1 MKKLLLVVCAGVMLS
16 GCGTEQEVQRAE
28 PTTLAET
35 VAETITEAIIET
47 TTAEPESEEEEA
59 ATEATKET
67 TESETATEE
76 ETITAEQ
83 TSTSEETT
91 VAETE
96 AAAKMV
102 PEVPQTE
109 AVAEVQYEYKW
120 QEKYAK
126 DASRGECPEADMTL
140 LTEAVSLLAE
150 DLGVGMEHILAVFPD
165 DVDNVS
171 GMAEWCGYYNY
182 QENVTTQHPTA
193 FKLNISTGE
202 YGGVTQK

>member
-1 MKKLLLVVCAGVMLS
+1 MKKLLLIVCAGVMLS
-16 GCGTEQEVQRAE
+16 GCGNKPEVQKAA

-35 VAETITEAIIET
+35 VAETISEAIIET
-47 TTAEPESEEEEA
+47 TASEPESEEEV

-83 TSTSEETT
+83 VGTSEETT

-96 AAAKMV
+96 V
-102 PEVPQTE
+102 ESRVTPEVPQTE
-109 AVAEVQYEYKW
+109 AVVEVQYEYKW

-126 DASRGECPEADMTL
+126 DVSRGECPEADMTL

-171 GMAEWCGYYNY
+171 GMVEWCGYYNY
-182 QENVTTQHPTA
+182 QENVTTQHPTV
-193 FKLNISTGE
+193 FKLNVSTGE

>member
-16 GCGTEQEVQRAE
+16 GCGSEQEVQKAV

-35 VAETITEAIIET
+35 VAETITETIIET

-67 TESETATEE
+67 AESDMATEE
-76 ETITAEQ
+76 ETITEEQ

-96 AAAKMV
+96 AAAKTV

-109 AVAEVQYEYKW
+109 AVVEVQYEYKW

-126 DASRGECPEADMTL
+126 DVSRGECPEADMTL

-182 QENVTTQHPTA
+182 QENVTTQHPTV
-193 FKLNISTGE
+193 FKLNVSTGE

>member
-16 GCGTEQEVQRAE
+16 GCGSEPEVQKAA

-35 VAETITEAIIET
+35 VAETITETIIET
-47 TTAEPESEEEEA
+47 TTAEPESEEEA
-59 ATEATKET
+59 ATEVTKET
-67 TESETATEE
+67 AESETATEE
-76 ETITAEQ
+76 EDITTEQ
-83 TSTSEETT
+83 TGTSDETT
-91 VAETE
+91 AAETE
-96 AAAKMV
+96 TEARV
-102 PEVPQTE
+102 TPEVPQTE
-109 AVAEVQYEYKW
+109 AVVEVQYEYKW

-126 DASRGECPEADMTL
+126 DVSRGECPEADMTL

-182 QENVTTQHPTA
+182 QENVTTQHPTI
-193 FKLNISTGE
+193 FKLNVSTGE

>member
-16 GCGTEQEVQRAE
+16 GCGDKMEVQKAA

-35 VAETITEAIIET
+35 VAETITETIIET

-59 ATEATKET
+59 AAEATKET
-67 TESETATEE
+67 AESETAIEE
-76 ETITAEQ
+76 EDITAEQ
-83 TSTSEETT
+83 TDTSDETT
-91 VAETE
+91 EAETE
-96 AAAKMV
+96 TEARV
-102 PEVPQTE
+102 TPEVPQTE

-126 DASRGECPEADMTL
+126 DVSRGECPEADMTL

-165 DVDNVS
+165 DVDDVS

-182 QENVTTQHPTA
+182 QENVTTQHPTV
-193 FKLNISTGE
+193 FKLNVSTGE

>member
-16 GCGTEQEVQRAE
+16 GCGNKPEVQKAV

-35 VAETITEAIIET
+35 VAETISEAIIET
-47 TTAEPESEEEEA
+47 TAAEPESEEEA

-83 TSTSEETT
+83 TGTSEETT

-96 AAAKMV
+96 V
-102 PEVPQTE
+102 EERVTPEVPQTE

-126 DASRGECPEADMTL
+126 DVSRGECPEADMTL

-165 DVDNVS
+165 DVDNVA

-182 QENVTTQHPTA
+182 QENVTTQHPTV

>member
-1 MKKLLLVVCAGVMLS
+1 MKKLLLIVCAGVMLS
-16 GCGTEQEVQRAE
+16 GCGNKPEVQKAA
-28 PTTLAET
+28 PTTLAEI
-35 VAETITEAIIET
+35 VAETISEAIIET
-47 TTAEPESEEEEA
+47 TASEPESEEEV

-83 TSTSEETT
+83 VGTSEETT

-96 AAAKMV
+96 V
-102 PEVPQTE
+102 ESRVTPEVPQTE
-109 AVAEVQYEYKW
+109 AVVEVQYEYKW

-126 DASRGECPEADMTL
+126 DVSRGECPEADMTL

-171 GMAEWCGYYNY
+171 GMVEWCGYYNY
-182 QENVTTQHPTA
+182 QENVTTQHPTV
-193 FKLNISTGE
+193 FKLNVSTGE

>member
-1 MKKLLLVVCAGVMLS
+1 MKKLLLIVCAGVMLS
-16 GCGTEQEVQRAE
+16 GCGDKPEVQKAA

-35 VAETITEAIIET
+35 VAETITETIIET
-47 TTAEPESEEEEA
+47 TTAEPESEEEA
-59 ATEATKET
+59 AEATKET
-67 TESETATEE
+67 AESETAIEE
-76 ETITAEQ
+76 EDITAEQ
-83 TSTSEETT
+83 TDTSDETT
-91 VAETE
+91 EAETE
-96 AAAKMV
+96 TEARV
-102 PEVPQTE
+102 TPEVPQTE

-126 DASRGECPEADMTL
+126 DVSRGECPEADMTL

-165 DVDNVS
+165 DVDDVS

-182 QENVTTQHPTA
+182 QENVTTQHPTV
-193 FKLNISTGE
+193 FKLNVSTGE

>member
-1 MKKLLLVVCAGVMLS
+1 MKKLLLVVCAGVLLS
-16 GCGTEQEVQRAE
+16 GCGGKPEVQKAA

-35 VAETITEAIIET
+35 VAETITETIIET
-47 TTAEPESEEEEA
+47 TTAEPESEEEA
-59 ATEATKET
+59 AEATKET
-67 TESETATEE
+67 AESETAIEE
-76 ETITAEQ
+76 EDITAEQ
-83 TSTSEETT
+83 TDTSDETT
-91 VAETE
+91 EAETE
-96 AAAKMV
+96 TEARV
-102 PEVPQTE
+102 TPEVPQTE

-126 DASRGECPEADMTL
+126 DVSRGECPEADMTL

-165 DVDNVS
+165 DVDDVS

-182 QENVTTQHPTA
+182 QENVTTQHPTV
-193 FKLNISTGE
+193 FKLNVSTGE

>member
-1 MKKLLLVVCAGVMLS
+1 MKKLLLIVCAGVMLS
-16 GCGTEQEVQRAE
+16 GCGDKPEVQKAA

-35 VAETITEAIIET
+35 VAETITETIIET
-47 TTAEPESEEEEA
+47 TTAEPESEEEA
-59 ATEATKET
+59 AEATKET
-67 TESETATEE
+67 AESETAIEE
-76 ETITAEQ
+76 EDITAEQ
-83 TSTSEETT
+83 TDTSDETT
-91 VAETE
+91 EAETE
-96 AAAKMV
+96 TEARV
-102 PEVPQTE
+102 TPEVPQTE

-126 DASRGECPEADMTL
+126 DVSRGECPEADMTL

-182 QENVTTQHPTA
+182 QENVTTQHPTV
-193 FKLNISTGE
+193 FKLNVSTGE